1 MGDFYGN
8 PYGIYDGYEGIGIV
22 IEMLNTWVLL
32 EDCSLVEVSG
42 IGLCIEW
49 ELVGINK

>member
-8 PYGIYDGYEGIGIV
+8 PYGIYDGYEGIG

-42 IGLCIEW
+42 IRLCI
-49 ELVGINK
+49 GFSGNK

>member
-8 PYGIYDGYEGIGIV
+8 PYGIYDGYEGIG

>member
-8 PYGIYDGYEGIGIV
+8 PYGIYDGYEGIG

-49 ELVGINK
+49 ELV